1 MSKDVSKI
9 CYAASMIDSGSTFRE
24 AVNHFGHGFANDFKN
39 TLDGAAQLTVGEI
52 VGQLF
57 AMGIFLQLCKGVCD
71 VMQVHTQVSLHR
83 SSLGRIQ
90 PPFGNKGFGSFV
102 N

>member
-1 MSKDVSKI
+1 
-9 CYAASMIDSGSTFRE
+9 
-24 AVNHFGHGFANDFKN
+24 
-39 TLDGAAQLTVGEI
+39 
-52 VGQLF
+52 
-57 AMGIFLQLCKGVCD
+57 MGIFLQLCKGVCD